1 MQRTFA
7 RFFVLFIGAIASA
20 AGQSRSAAAARAAL
34 VLTPVGALPPF
45 ITSTIQGERQNGAA
59 LGLRYG
65 HLSGPTES
73 TNENN
78 AGISALLPIGTGAT
92 VTLTA
97 GFFSLSCDECDAS
110 LMLSIG
116 ADKALG
122 DMSLGSSRESS
133 RVRFALNGELGYG
146 QPRGSTLSRGSVV
159 SGMVG
164 LPISL
169 VSGSRSRDEMRI
181 VPFITPGFGFGGIRG
196 VDGGSGSA
204 LMLGGGLGIYNRS
217 SSVALSFGFQHVA
230 VEDSG
235 WLIGLALVLGGR

>member
-1 MQRTFA
+1 MQKFFA
-7 RFFVLFIGAIASA
+7 RFFVLFMGAIAA
-20 AGQSRSAAAARAAL
+20 AGAQSRSAAAARAAL

-45 ITSTIQGERQNGAA
+45 VTSTIQGEPQNGAA

-65 HLSGPTES
+65 HLWGPTES

-78 AGISALLPIGTGAT
+78 AGISALLPVGTGAT

-97 GFFSLSCDECDAS
+97 GFFSLSCDECDAA

-122 DMSLGSSRESS
+122 DLAMGSSRESS
-133 RVRFALNGELGYG
+133 RLRFALNGEVGYG
-146 QPRGSTLSRGSVV
+146 QPRGSTISRGSLL

-169 VSGSRSRDEMRI
+169 VSGSRTRDDMRV

-196 VDGGSGSA
+196 DDGRSGTA
-204 LMLGGGLGIYNRS
+204 FMLGGGLGIYNRS

-235 WLIGLALVLGGR
+235 TLIGLALVLGGR